1 TEDISNLDVV
11 KKILTY
17 MGRDEKMIELVKD
30 RPGHD
35 RRYAVDWTKIK
46 TELGWEP
53 KHSFDSALKETIE
66 WYKQNESWWK
76 PLKTTND

>member
-1 TEDISNLDVV
+1 
-11 KKILTY
+11 